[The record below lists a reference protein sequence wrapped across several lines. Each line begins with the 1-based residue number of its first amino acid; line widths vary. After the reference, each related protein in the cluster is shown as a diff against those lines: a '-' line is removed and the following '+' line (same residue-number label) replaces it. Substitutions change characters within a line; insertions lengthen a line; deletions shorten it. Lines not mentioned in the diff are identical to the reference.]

1 MYEVS
6 KCFNLRRDGEI
17 RDSSPNLR
25 KSKIQHLWNVKAL
38 EMRQVSRYILSL
50 FDVNAGDKIGEELE
64 ELENTEE
71 KFEGSRIRSVEIPRA
86 NSHRDDGFRNL
97 YD

>member
-1 MYEVS
+1 M
-6 KCFNLRRDGEI
+6 
-17 RDSSPNLR
+17 
-25 KSKIQHLWNVKAL
+25 
-38 EMRQVSRYILSL
+38 
-50 FDVNAGDKIGEELE
+50 NARDKIGEELE

-71 KFEGSRIRSVEIPRA
+71 KFEGSRIRNVEIPRA